1 MLAYI
6 NQEMTIK
13 IRYQFSATVWQHSAP
28 GGWYFVSLPKEL
40 AAEIRQHIKW
50 QEEGWGRMRA
60 TATIRGTTWETA
72 IWFDTKLGTYL
83 LPIKA
88 VIRGKERITID
99 SEVMVEI
106 RL

>member
-1 MLAYI
+1 M
-6 NQEMTIK
+6 QDTITLITK
-13 IRYQFSATVWQHSAP
+13 IKYEFSAKIWQHSAP
-28 GGWYFVSLPKEL
+28 GGWYFVSLPVEL
-40 AAEIRQHIKW
+40 SNEIRENVKW